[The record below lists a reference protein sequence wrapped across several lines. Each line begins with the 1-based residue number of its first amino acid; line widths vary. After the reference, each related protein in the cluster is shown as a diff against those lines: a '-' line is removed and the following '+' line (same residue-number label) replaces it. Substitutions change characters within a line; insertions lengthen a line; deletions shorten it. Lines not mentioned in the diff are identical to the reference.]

1 MFMDMSNLTQIT
13 LAWELYQEGMA
24 KVKIAR
30 RLGRHRETIHLL
42 IRGIEEQGLLPF
54 LDRYQRA
61 KKGPRPKRR
70 VDPMVKR
77 WVWAIREREFGCC
90 GQKIA
95 YFLDNE
101 HGVRLSVPKIY
112 EILKEKYVIRSK
124 WKKNRRRGPVPRARG
139 PRQVVQM
146 DTVMFGGLFAFTGID
161 IYSREADIMMAPALT
176 AAYGRAFLEQAMHRR
191 FDGGVELIQTDG
203 GSEFKEAFAERVLAY
218 CQRHRVARPYKKNEQ
233 AYIESFNR
241 TVRKECLGWTR
252 YSPRDLPYCQRL
264 VEQFLVRYHYHRPHL
279 SLGLQ
284 PPLKK
289 GVSRLSDFYG

>member
-1 MFMDMSNLTQIT
+1 MDMSNLTLIT
-13 LAWELYQEGMA
+13 LAWELYEQGMTKA
-24 KVKIAR
+24 QIAR
-30 RLGRHRETIHLL
+30 QLGKHRETIHLWV
-42 IRGIEEQGLLPF
+42 RGIQEQGLLPF
-54 LDRYQRA
+54 LGRYEQA
-61 KKGPRPKRR
+61 KKGPRLGRR

-77 WVWAIREREFGCC
+77 WIWAIREREAGCC

-95 YFLDNE
+95 YFLERE

-112 EILKEKYVIRSK
+112 EILKEKYIIRSK
-124 WKKNRRRGPVPRARG
+124 WKKNRRRGPVPTASS

-161 IYSREADIMMAPALT
+161 IYTREADILLAPSLT
-176 AAYGRAFLEQAMHRR
+176 AAYGCAFLEQAMTRR
-191 FDGGVELIQTDG
+191 FDSRVELIQTDG

-252 YSPRDLPYCQRL
+252 YSAQDLPQCRRL
-264 VEQFLVRYHYHRPHL
+264 VEQFLDRYHYHRPHL
-279 SLGLQ
+279 ALGLK

-289 GVSRLSDFYG
+289 GIFHLSDIYA